1 MKKLILF
8 LLATVSVAG
17 FSQDADNILK
27 EVETVMYP
35 DNYYSVMRMVT
46 IRPGKDDVS
55 MTMEVYY
62 KDGVGSLIEITEPAR
77 SSGIRFLQKEE
88 TLWMFNPRS
97 NSRRAV
103 RLSPKESFQGSAFS
117 NNDVGDPEYSDDYN
131 STILNETETIE
142 HSELGNVECYI
153 LQCTASHREAAY
165 DRIDIYCTKDEFL
178 PVRFEY
184 YTKSGMLYRVMDFS
198 GFKYIAGRTRPT
210 VMLMEAM
217 DQQGTYS
224 RIDMEELE
232 IREDLSDSMF
242 TQSALTR

>member
-1 MKKLILF
+1 MKKLIFFILM
-8 LLATVSVAG
+8 AVSFISYA
-17 FSQDADNILK
+17 QDADSMLK
-27 EVETVMYP
+27 EVESVMYP
-35 DNYYSVMRMVT
+35 DNYYSVMTMVT

-62 KDGVGSLIEITEPAR
+62 KDGVGSFIEITEPSR

-131 STILNETETIE
+131 STILSETKTIDNP
-142 HSELGNVECYI
+142 ELGNVECYV
-153 LQCTASHREAAY
+153 LQCIASHREAAY
-165 DRIDIYCTKDEFL
+165 DRIDIYCTKDGYL

-184 YTKSGMLYRVMDFS
+184 YTKSGMLYRVMEFS
-198 GFKYIAGRTRPT
+198 GFKNIAGRTRPT
-210 VMLMEAM
+210 VMVMEAM

-224 RIDMEELE
+224 RLDMEELE
-232 IREDLSDSMF
+232 IRDDLSDNMF
-242 TQSALTR
+242 TQNSLTR